1 MHEVVMAHPG
11 HDGRRPRRSRTR
23 SLSQAGKILNF
34 LGTGGAKKIEFEL
47 IYLQFGA
54 ASCVNQAQLPV
65 ELSENMLQNL
75 FYNLPPQTVQ
85 QFRTFIKPTEG
96 TNGKG

>member
-47 IYLQFGA
+47 VYLQSGA
-54 ASCVNQAQLPV
+54 AGCV
-65 ELSENMLQNL
+65 
-75 FYNLPPQTVQ
+75 
-85 QFRTFIKPTEG
+85 QFLLATAGLHLAIFLVLICQSSNPEFL
-96 TNGKG
+96 